1 MTALTAEQLARL
13 RQDIGDTNDPPAF
26 EDEELQD
33 IWTDEGEDWD
43 KTILRAYERLLANA
57 WKFTDY
63 TQNESQEKKGQIFS
77 HLERMV
83 ARLEKK
89 VAEAAK
95 AHNQIKIA
103 GLKGIPPRRK
113 DKP

>member
-1 MTALTAEQLARL
+1 MADLTAEQLARL
-13 RQDIGDTNDPPAF
+13 RQDIGDTNTPPAF
-26 EDEELQD
+26 PDEELQD
-33 IWTDEGEDWD
+33 IWADEGADWD
-43 KTILRAYERLLANA
+43 KTLLRAYERLLANA

-63 TQNESQEKKGQIFS
+63 TQNESQEKKSQIFT

-89 VAEAAK
+89 VHNASK
-95 AHNQIKIA
+95 ARNQIKIA